1 MTPPLSDANA
11 GAADAPQCV
20 LHLSDLHFGTERPP
34 VVRALQEL
42 AREQAPVLALMSG
55 DVTQRARRGQF
66 AAARRFLDGLGM
78 PWVGIPGNHD
88 IPLFDLPSR
97 LLRPWAGWRRFAAGR
112 PAGDDEEGGLAP
124 IHRSRHLL
132 VVGVNAVRPWRHER
146 GQVFEADIA
155 RAERLLAAA
164 EPTQLRLV
172 MAHQPVC
179 VLRAEDDANLLI
191 GHAAAVRRWR
201 AAGADLFLGG
211 HIHLPFVRRLP
222 DDRPGLRPAWAVQ
235 AGTAVSHRLRAGF
248 DNSVHLLRLQP
259 AGGAAGPGVGDG
271 PRADPPSDPRPACT
285 VEQWD
290 YSPGAKRFLQAA
302 STPLSA

>member
-1 MTPPLSDANA
+1 MISPFPDANA
-11 GAADAPQCV
+11 GAADTPQCV
-20 LHLSDLHFGTERPP
+20 LHLSDLHFGTERPA
-34 VVRALQEL
+34 VVRALQAL
-42 AREQAPVLALMSG
+42 AREQGPTLALMSG

-97 LLRPWAGWRRFAAGR
+97 LLRPWAGWRRFMAGAA
-112 PAGDDEEGGLAP
+112 PAEGDDRAP
-124 IHRSRHLL
+124 VHRSRHLL

-164 EPTQLRLV
+164 APTQLRLV

-191 GHAAAVRRWR
+191 GHEAAVRRWR

-222 DDRPGLRPAWAVQ
+222 DAPGLPPAWAVQ

-248 DNSVHLLRLQP
+248 DNSVHLLRL
-259 AGGAAGPGVGDG
+259 ALAAGPAG
-271 PRADPPSDPRPACT
+271 PDASPGTPPDARPACT

-290 YSPGAKRFLQAA
+290 YAPSAGRFVQAA